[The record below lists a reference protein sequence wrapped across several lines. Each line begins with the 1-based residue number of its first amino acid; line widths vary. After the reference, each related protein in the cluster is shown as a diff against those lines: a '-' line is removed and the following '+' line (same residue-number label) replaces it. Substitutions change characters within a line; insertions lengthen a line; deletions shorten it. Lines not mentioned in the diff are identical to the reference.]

1 MTRSTAE
8 TPVTTPSLLRQPE
21 STPALSAT
29 AQTTGDTWAPEDGHP
44 RKWTVLAVLV
54 SVAFMAQLDLFIVN
68 VAVPAMGRSFS
79 GATLSD
85 LSWVLN
91 AYAIVF
97 GALLVPAGRLADH
110 YGRRRFL
117 LGGVLV
123 FTSGSVLC
131 ALAPSLGVLIA
142 GRMIQAAGAAAIVP
156 TSLGLLLPVFPSRQH
171 NLVVGAWA
179 GVAAVAASSGAPLGG
194 LLVTLSWRWI
204 FLVNVPIGLF
214 TVALGLRVLPEIR
227 GHAGARLPDPV
238 SILSLLAAVT
248 LLILGTV
255 QGPEWG
261 WTSAPVIGLLVAAAL
276 SGALTV
282 NRALTRPHAVIEAAL
297 FESREFATAT
307 IALFAFF
314 VAFAI
319 FLLITVLYLQ
329 DLWHYSALR
338 TGLAIA
344 PGPLASAG
352 FAINAGRIIGRFGRA
367 RPAIAGASLTA
378 CSALFFLLLAPA
390 HPDFLTGFLPGMLLG
405 GAGAGL
411 IQAPLF
417 AAASTLPAHRS
428 TTGSAVLNMAR
439 QVGSAV
445 GVAALVAAL
454 ATEHPDRLA
463 LFRRGWALELIA
475 AAVAA
480 AVIALSR
487 RAGRGSRAAR

>member
-1 MTRSTAE
+1 
-8 TPVTTPSLLRQPE
+8 V
-21 STPALSAT
+21 
-29 AQTTGDTWAPEDGHP
+29 GTWA
-44 RKWTVLAVLV
+44 
-54 SVAFMAQLDLFIVN
+54 
-68 VAVPAMGRSFS
+68 
-79 GATLSD
+79 GA
-85 LSWVLN
+85 
-91 AYAIVF
+91 
-97 GALLVPAGRLADH
+97 
-110 YGRRRFL
+110 
-117 LGGVLV
+117 
-123 FTSGSVLC
+123 
-131 ALAPSLGVLIA
+131 
-142 GRMIQAAGAAAIVP
+142 
-156 TSLGLLLPVFPSRQH
+156 
-171 NLVVGAWA
+171 
-179 GVAAVAASSGAPLGG
+179 AAVAASSGAPLGG

-214 TVALGLRVLPEIR
+214 TVVLGLRVLPEIK
-227 GHAGARLPDPV
+227 GHVGARLPDPV

-261 WTSAPVIGLLVAAAL
+261 WTSAPVIGLLVAAVL

-307 IALFAFF
+307 VALFAFF

-344 PGPLASAG
+344 PGPLASAA
-352 FAINAGRIIGRFGRA
+352 FAINAGRIVGRFGRA

-445 GVAALVAAL
+445 GVAALVAVL
-454 ATEHPDRLA
+454 ATEHPDRLS
-463 LFRRGWALELIA
+463 LFRRGWAVELTA

-487 RAGRGSRAAR
+487 RGSRGSPAAR